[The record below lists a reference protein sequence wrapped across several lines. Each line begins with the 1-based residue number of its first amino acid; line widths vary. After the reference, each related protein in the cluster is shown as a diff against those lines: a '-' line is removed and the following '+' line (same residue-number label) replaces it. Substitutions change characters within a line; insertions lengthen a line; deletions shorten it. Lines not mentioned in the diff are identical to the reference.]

1 MAAVDR
7 RSAVQLLNRLP
18 DRMREVLVLRA
29 AGLNAEQ
36 VGERVGMT
44 ANAVRVAQHRAGAK
58 LRLIVEGSAEQRD
71 LFDSVAGSPHRRPAA
86 QLQLAAGY

>member
-7 RSAVQLLNRLP
+7 RSAMQLLNRLP
-18 DRMREVLVLRA
+18 DRMREVLMLRA
-29 AGLNAEQ
+29 AGLSAEQ

-58 LRLIVEGSAEQRD
+58 LRADLEESVEHRE
-71 LFDSVAGSPHRRPAA
+71 LFELSGRFAA
-86 QLQLAAGY
+86 

>member
-7 RSAVQLLNRLP
+7 RSAMQLLNRLP

-36 VGERVGMT
+36 VGEQVGMT

-58 LRLIVEGSAEQRD
+58 LRLILEGSAEQRE
-71 LFDSVAGSPHRRPAA
+71 LFELRGRLAA
-86 QLQLAAGY
+86 SAVGRSLQLAAG